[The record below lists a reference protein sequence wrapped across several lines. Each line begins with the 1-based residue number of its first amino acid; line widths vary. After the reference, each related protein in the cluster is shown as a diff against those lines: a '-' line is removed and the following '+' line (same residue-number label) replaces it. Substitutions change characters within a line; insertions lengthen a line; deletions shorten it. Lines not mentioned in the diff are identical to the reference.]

1 MHKFKELKV
10 WQKGRV
16 LVKEIYQVTHN
27 YPKDELFGITSQMRR
42 AAVSIPTNIAE
53 GCGRNSDK
61 ELSRFLDIANGS
73 AFELET
79 MVILSLDLEF
89 LSQEDFEKFDEKLD
103 EIQKM
108 IFGLKQSLSKPTD
121 QYSLLTSKNLK
132 I

>member
-1 MHKFKELKV
+1 MHQFKELKV

-16 LVKEIYQVTHN
+16 LVKMIYKATDN
-27 YPKDELFGITSQMRR
+27 FPKDELFGISSQMRR

-53 GCGRNSDK
+53 GYGRNSDK

-79 MVILSLDLEF
+79 LMILSLDLEF
-89 LSQEDFEKFDEKLD
+89 FTQDEFDNFDEKLN

-108 IFGLKQSLSKPTD
+108 IFGLRQSLKSSD
-121 QYSLLTSKNLK
+121 S
-132 I
+132 

>member
-1 MHKFKELKV
+1 MHQFKELKV

-16 LVKEIYQVTHN
+16 LVKEIYKATHTF
-27 YPKDELFGITSQMRR
+27 PQDELFGITSQMRR
-42 AAVSIPTNIAE
+42 AAVSIPANIAE

-79 MVILSLDLEF
+79 LVILSLDLEF
-89 LSQEDFEKFDEKLD
+89 LSQDKFEEFDYNLN

-108 IFGLKQSLSKPTD
+108 IFGFKQSLINHD
-121 QYSLLTSKNLK
+121 
-132 I
+132 

>member
-1 MHKFKELKV
+1 MHQFKELKV

-16 LVKEIYQVTHN
+16 LVKEIYKATHTF
-27 YPKDELFGITSQMRR
+27 PKDELFGITSQMRR
-42 AAVSIPTNIAE
+42 AAVSIPANIAE

-79 MVILSLDLEF
+79 LVILSLDLEF
-89 LSQEDFEKFDEKLD
+89 LSQDKFEEFDRKLN

-108 IFGLKQSLSKPTD
+108 IFGFKQSLINHD
-121 QYSLLTSKNLK
+121 
-132 I
+132 